1 VSAKGVIYIICFNS
15 LYITTILLLPYI
27 LLNRNHIIFSM
38 SQIKKIPEGYHSIT
52 PNLIV
57 KDGIKAIEFYKKVF
71 EAKERMRM
79 TTPDGKAIAHAELEI
94 GDSMI
99 MLVDEFPQMECLSP
113 ASIGNTPVSMFLYV
127 DDVDKTFSQA
137 VSEGSKVLDPVK
149 DQFWGDRHGIIEDPF
164 GHRWSISTHIKDLSQ
179 DDLKKAAEEA
189 FSKMCNNK

>member
-1 VSAKGVIYIICFNS
+1 
-15 LYITTILLLPYI
+15 
-27 LLNRNHIIFSM
+27 M
-38 SQIKKIPEGYHSIT
+38 SQVKKIPEGYHSIT

-94 GDSMI
+94 GDSRI
-99 MLVDEFPQMECLSP
+99 MLVDEFPQMQCLSP
-113 ASIGNTPVSMFLYV
+113 SSIGNTPVSMFLYV

-149 DQFWGDRHGIIEDPF
+149 D
-164 GHRWSISTHIKDLSQ
+164 
-179 DDLKKAAEEA
+179 
-189 FSKMCNNK
+189 